1 MRTRIGSAHGMRRH
15 ARGSHVEAS
24 WGLRTVGL
32 LLILA
37 LGVPGV
43 FVGGWLSDRLGRRIV
58 GLVAALLVGVGVV
71 AAIGLGASAPALAVA
86 GLGLHGI
93 GTGATIA
100 ARSAAFG
107 DVFGGP
113 TFGTIF
119 GLLAVAYPIGGSL
132 AVYVGAITFDSTG
145 SFALLVPVVL
155 VAVAAWS
162 ASLWIA
168 GPRRSRGTVVPSRSH

>member
-1 MRTRIGSAHGMRRH
+1 MNAWSTPS
-15 ARGSHVEAS
+15 SN
-24 WGLRTVGL
+24 T
-32 LLILA
+32 
-37 LGVPGV
+37 P
-43 FVGGWLSDRLGRRIV
+43 
-58 GLVAALLVGVGVV
+58 
-71 AAIGLGASAPALAVA
+71 
-86 GLGLHGI
+86 
-93 GTGATIA
+93 IA

-155 VAVAAWS
+155 VAVAIWC

-168 GPRRSRGTVVPSRSH
+168 GPRRSRGGVAPARSK